1 MSSLRE
7 RFFRLGRRERFLA
20 SVLLSALLVFYGSH
34 LFRQLVT
41 LREDL
46 DRVRADLA
54 YQEEVLER
62 GPLIEARIN
71 RLLAA
76 REARQSL
83 TVAEFTEIVDRLSRE
98 AGLRPDMDPVETRE
112 GSLVSV
118 HGLVLSFDD
127 VALVPLIDFA
137 RSVRESGRPVSIE
150 EMVLS
155 VNERQPTRLDAD
167 LRLTGFEFHD
177 STGSL
182 ARAP

>member
-20 SVLLSALLVFYGSH
+20 TVLLSALLVFYGSH

-98 AGLRPDMDPVETRE
+98 AGLRPDM
-112 GSLVSV
+112 
-118 HGLVLSFDD
+118 
-127 VALVPLIDFA
+127 
-137 RSVRESGRPVSIE
+137 
-150 EMVLS
+150 
-155 VNERQPTRLDAD
+155 
-167 LRLTGFEFHD
+167 
-177 STGSL
+177 
-182 ARAP
+182 